1 MGARFM
7 LLIPSV
13 EEKKDILRNID
24 YLREEMI
31 RIGLEEGLSSK
42 NTIMISQ
49 MLDVY
54 IGQYQSIQHF
64 ED

>member
-1 MGARFM
+1 M
-7 LLIPSV
+7 LLMPSV
-13 EEKKDILRNID
+13 EKKELLRNID

-31 RIGLEEGLSSK
+31 RFGLEEGLSSK

-49 MLDVY
+49 ILDLY
-54 IGQYQSIQHF
+54 IVKYQSKQLF